1 MSDPSSS
8 SQIPLHSDKSN
19 QKQPSYYFID
29 DNGTKEYDTIQ
40 PSFRSDVIRLYGL
53 LELSQ
58 SLARTKP
65 DGSKGVKLRKSYKN
79 HILDLPGKLNIPNDR
94 TLSSVVAGMENPDMA
109 FPEIQPFDENELR
122 QAFNFEKSSSNG
134 VPGFDSSLL
143 ALGPDSSSIHN
154 KKERKRK
161 QATPS
166 APAEQPELKRRH
178 VQVHF
183 D

>member
-1 MSDPSSS
+1 
-8 SQIPLHSDKSN
+8 
-19 QKQPSYYFID
+19 
-29 DNGTKEYDTIQ
+29 
-40 PSFRSDVIRLYGL
+40 
-53 LELSQ
+53 
-58 SLARTKP
+58 
-65 DGSKGVKLRKSYKN
+65 
-79 HILDLPGKLNIPNDR
+79 
-94 TLSSVVAGMENPDMA
+94 MENPDMT

-122 QAFNFEKSSSNG
+122 EAFNFEKSSSNG

-166 APAEQPELKRRH
+166 IPAEQPEMKRRH